1 MSAESISG
9 SQLDSVVKTAKHTAA
24 VLFWA
29 AWEGS
34 CRAYMPTYE
43 QLAKERGDR
52 IGFYKFDVDSDQP
65 TTTKYGVKSVPTVQV
80 FKGGQMVNQLIGA
93 PTREKLDALIANV

>member
-9 SQLDSVVKTAKHTAA
+9 SQLDSVVKTAKQVAA
-24 VLFWA
+24 VFFWA

-52 IGFYKFDVDSDQP
+52 IGFYKFDVDSDQL
-65 TTTKYGVKSVPTVQV
+65 TTTKYGVKGVPTVQL
-80 FKGGQMVNQLIGA
+80 FKSGQMVNQFVGA
-93 PTREKLDALIANV
+93 PTREKLDALIANA

>member
-9 SQLDSVVKTAKHTAA
+9 SQLDSVVKTAKQTAA
-24 VLFWA
+24 VFFWA
-29 AWEGS
+29 AWEGA

-52 IGFYKFDVDSDQP
+52 IGFYKFDVDGDQP
-65 TTTKYGVKSVPTVQV
+65 TTTKYGVKSVPTVQL
-80 FKGGQMVNQLIGA
+80 FKGGQLVNPIVGA
-93 PTREKLDALIANV
+93 PTREKLNTLIADV

>member
-1 MSAESISG
+1 MSSESING
-9 SQLDSVVKTAKHTAA
+9 SQLDSVVKTAKQTAA
-24 VLFWA
+24 VFFWA
-29 AWEGS
+29 AWDGS

-65 TTTKYGVKSVPTVQV
+65 TTTKYGVKSVPTVQLY
-80 FKGGQMVNQLIGA
+80 KSGQMVNQIVGA
-93 PTREKLDALIANV
+93 PTMDKLNALIANV